1 MSDRDTSTPELLGG
15 DRPRDQLLGGD
26 QPRNQLLGRDRP
38 RNQLRRAPGLIVSLL
53 FVAATLSPA
62 LREPPRDSFPLSTY
76 PMFSSVPKRAW
87 LDVIVGFDEAG
98 NEHKIPPQLVANF
111 EVMQAAQTI
120 RLAVRQRRAPQL
132 CAEVAAR
139 VAADPD
145 FDHVTSLEVQR
156 RKFDP
161 LTYFTTP
168 PDERRLDLRRRAR
181 CEVPS

>member
-1 MSDRDTSTPELLGG
+1 MSASAKPEN
-15 DRPRDQLLGGD
+15 REQF
-26 QPRNQLLGRDRP
+26 
-38 RNQLRRAPGLIVSLL
+38 RRAPALIFSMLVI
-53 FVAATLSPA
+53 AATLSPA
-62 LREPPRDSFPLSTY
+62 LRESPRDSFPLSTY

-87 LDVIVGFDEAG
+87 LDVIVGFDAAG
-98 NEHKIPPQLVANF
+98 SEHRIPPHLVANL
-111 EVMQAAQTI
+111 EVMQAAETI

-145 FDHVTSLEVQR
+145 FEHVVRLEVQR

-161 LTYFTTP
+161 LTYFTSA
-168 PDERRLDLRRRAR
+168 PDERLLDLRRRAR

>member
-1 MSDRDTSTPELLGG
+1 MASRPENRA
-15 DRPRDQLLGGD
+15 DF
-26 QPRNQLLGRDRP
+26 
-38 RNQLRRAPGLIVSLL
+38 RRAPALIFSVL
-53 FVAATLSPA
+53 VIAATLSPA

-87 LDVIVGFDEAG
+87 LDVVVGFDAAG
-98 NEHKIPPQLVANF
+98 NEHRIPPQLVANV
-111 EVMQAAQTI
+111 EVMQAAETI

-139 VAADPD
+139 VAIDPD
-145 FDHVTSLEVQR
+145 LDDVVRLEVQR

-161 LTYFTTP
+161 LTYFTSP
-168 PDERRLDLRRRAR
+168 PSERLLDLRRRAR

>member
-1 MSDRDTSTPELLGG
+1 VNDLAS
-15 DRPRDQLLGGD
+15 RPGHRAEGEF
-26 QPRNQLLGRDRP
+26 
-38 RNQLRRAPGLIVSLL
+38 RRAPALIFSVLV
-53 FVAATLSPA
+53 VAATLSPA

-87 LDVIVGFDEAG
+87 LDVIVGFDTAG
-98 NEHKIPPQLVANF
+98 TEHRIPPQLVANI
-111 EVMQAAQTI
+111 EVMQAAETI
-120 RLAVRQRRAPQL
+120 RRAVRHRRAPQL

-145 FDHVTSLEVQR
+145 FDHVVRLEVQR

-161 LTYFTTP
+161 LTYFTSSP
-168 PDERRLDLRRRAR
+168 SERLLDLRRRAR